1 MSAPPE
7 VESFIAQ
14 VTRAFGDPLPD
25 WLLGV
30 GREGRRFT
38 ILVEEGYL
46 QHPKVV
52 EVVRKMRAK
61 IAYHDKETLSVEERP
76 IAKARKR

>member
-25 WLLGV
+25 WLLAGEDGHLDADV
-30 GREGRRFT
+30 VQTRVAEHLRRRRS
-38 ILVEEGYL
+38 
-46 QHPKVV
+46 P
-52 EVVRKMRAK
+52 
-61 IAYHDKETLSVEERP
+61 
-76 IAKARKR
+76 